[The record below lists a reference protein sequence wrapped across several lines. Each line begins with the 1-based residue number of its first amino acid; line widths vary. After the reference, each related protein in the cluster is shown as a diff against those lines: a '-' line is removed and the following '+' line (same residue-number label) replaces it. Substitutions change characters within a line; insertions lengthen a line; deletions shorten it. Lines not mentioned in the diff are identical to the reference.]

1 MTDTDCPVLQPQFFV
16 PVFLVL
22 VHVGQRKWCGS
33 QVSSCIFSFFA
44 SLDILPCH
52 SFSFFF
58 LTDWPLPGSSSC
70 NVLPLALS
78 SFRTFISASLKRFIR
93 WRVWIS
99 TRRLYPF
106 CHQLSGAKEKKT
118 LPFLTEMPF
127 NYLNQMGCTLTKTF
141 PFVSFL
147 GWCSAHVEGFQQ
159 LINYPIIPE

>member
-1 MTDTDCPVLQPQFFV
+1 MSSLSASIFCSCFLGIGTRGTKKMMWQPGEQLHLFLLCFLRYTSLPQFF
-16 PVFLVL
+16 L
-22 VHVGQRKWCGS
+22 
-33 QVSSCIFSFFA
+33 
-44 SLDILPCH
+44 
-52 SFSFFF
+52 FF

-147 GWCSAHVEGFQQ
+147 GWCSVHVEGFQQ
-159 LINYPIIPE
+159 LIHYPIIPE